1 MRVFLSPPLT
11 TLLYGGPTEDSGSVA
26 GSPFPGERVVL
37 CEFPDENQA
46 TRSPKT
52 AFVTLLA
59 LWTRGFGLFKHEP
72 SCHHK
77 KGDAVPAS

>member
-1 MRVFLSPPLT
+1 M
-11 TLLYGGPTEDSGSVA
+11 
-26 GSPFPGERVVL
+26 L

-59 LWTRGFGLFKHEP
+59 LWTLGFGLFKHEP